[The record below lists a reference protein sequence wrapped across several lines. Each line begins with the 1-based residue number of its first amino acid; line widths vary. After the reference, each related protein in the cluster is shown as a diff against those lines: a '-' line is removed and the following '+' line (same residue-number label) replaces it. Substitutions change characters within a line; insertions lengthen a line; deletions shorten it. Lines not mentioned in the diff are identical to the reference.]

1 MSSILLP
8 ITQDSPTFPERVQAD
23 GSENDQQACC
33 CTGRG
38 LTLSPTEGQMVLE
51 RNWMQ
56 MTGRRLMPTVRMIVN
71 HRYGWRKAFDATPT
85 NTTYKYT
92 HTHVNREM
100 KKEGLMWGPSI
111 LGHGSHWVKL
121 LVEGYCIHANENKK
135 PFVKAWL
142 TDNL

>member
-8 ITQDSPTFPERVQAD
+8 ITQDSLTFPERVQAYR
-23 GSENDQQACC
+23 SENDQQACR

-56 MTGRRLMPTVRMIVN
+56 MTGRRLMPTVRMMVS
-71 HRYGWRKAFDATPT
+71 HRYGWRKAFDDTPT

-92 HTHVNREM
+92 HMLTEKWRM
-100 KKEGLMWGPSI
+100 RGLMWGPSI
-111 LGHGSHWVKL
+111 LGHDSHWVKL
-121 LVEGYCIHANENKK
+121 LVKRYCIYAKENKK
-135 PFVKAWL
+135 PFVKVWL

>member
-1 MSSILLP
+1 MKETKKQKKQSYVVLCLLIYLCMSSILLP

-56 MTGRRLMPTVRMIVN
+56 MTGRRLMPTVRMMVN
-71 HRYGWRKAFDATPT
+71 HRYGWRKAFGATPI

-92 HTHVNREM
+92 HT
-100 KKEGLMWGPSI
+100 
-111 LGHGSHWVKL
+111 
-121 LVEGYCIHANENKK
+121 C
-135 PFVKAWL
+135 
-142 TDNL
+142 